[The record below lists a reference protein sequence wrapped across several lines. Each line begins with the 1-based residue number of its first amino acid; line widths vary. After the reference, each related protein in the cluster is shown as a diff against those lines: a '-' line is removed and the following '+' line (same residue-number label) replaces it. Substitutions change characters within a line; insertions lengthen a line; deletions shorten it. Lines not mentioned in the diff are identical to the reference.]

1 MNIYGFYTQTD
12 KTKMSKVKD
21 MAIDMNAWAIV
32 LTETWLSQS
41 ICDGEVK
48 IEGFNLFRA
57 DRESRSCGG
66 TSIYLKEEL
75 AAVSCLQY

>member
-48 IEGFNLFRA
+48 IEGFNL
-57 DRESRSCGG
+57 
-66 TSIYLKEEL
+66 LEL
-75 AAVSCLQY
+75 TGNPDNVEVPAFI